1 MPTELS
7 LAVVGASHANA
18 DGSNR
23 RFEILL
29 CSPGEPVELRREPR
43 NKADPHAI
51 AVFSSR
57 GVQIG
62 YVTAERAP
70 WTGNKM
76 AAGADVRAV
85 FQCATHFG
93 ALIRV
98 NLEGEEPTR
107 SDDGHHRERLR
118 HLLDTSRRLFAGN
131 GCKGYLA

>member
-1 MPTELS
+1 MPSELS
-7 LAVVGASHANA
+7 LAVVGAAHANA

-29 CSPGEPVELRREPR
+29 CTPGEPVELRPEPG

-51 AVFSSR
+51 AVFSRR

-70 WTGNKM
+70 WIGRKM
-76 AAGADVRAV
+76 AAGADIRAI
-85 FQCATHFG
+85 FQRATDFG

-98 NLEGEEPTR
+98 NLEGKDPVLTLARAPNNEPETQPDE
-107 SDDGHHRERLR
+107 SGFWPDYIPPDD
-118 HLLDTSRRLFAGN
+118 
-131 GCKGYLA
+131 

>member
-7 LAVVGASHANA
+7 LAIVGAAHANA

-29 CSPGEPVELRREPR
+29 CAPGETVALVPEPR

-51 AVFSSR
+51 AVFSAR
-57 GVQIG
+57 GSQIG

-70 WTGNKM
+70 WISSKM
-76 AAGADVRAV
+76 AAGAELEAV
-85 FQCATHFG
+85 FQRATDYG

-98 NLEGEEPTR
+98 NLNGEKPVLPSSSGEQKALQEQHGEDGFWPDYIPP
-107 SDDGHHRERLR
+107 DD
-118 HLLDTSRRLFAGN
+118 
-131 GCKGYLA
+131 

>member
-7 LAVVGASHANA
+7 LATVGVAHPNA

-29 CSPGEPVELRREPR
+29 CTPGETVALVPEPR

-51 AVFSSR
+51 AVFSAR

-70 WTGNKM
+70 WIGSKV
-76 AAGADVRAV
+76 AAGGPLEAV
-85 FQCATHFG
+85 FQQATNYG

-98 NLEGEEPTR
+98 NLAGEKPVLPPDPGEPKATHEQQDED
-107 SDDGHHRERLR
+107 SFWPDYIPPDD
-118 HLLDTSRRLFAGN
+118 
-131 GCKGYLA
+131 